1 MDNDTTIP
9 SQLGPANT
17 IPAPLVSATGRNAR
31 AVNADA
37 GPGLG
42 LKLAL
47 AAVVIALLVYLIG

>member
-17 IPAPLVSATGRNAR
+17 IPAPLVSAAGRSGR
-31 AVNADA
+31 AVEPDA
-37 GPGLG
+37 GAGLG

-47 AAVVIALLVYLIG
+47 AAMVIALLVYLIA